1 MSEIFNFAL
10 VGAIVV
16 VVTGGEVVKIVDDV
30 FFPVQRSA
38 QFSYYSIAPTQF
50 EDGRPCRVDNV
61 YAPVMTAKQRA
72 RDCWSGY
79 R

>member
-10 VGAIVV
+10 VGAMIMAVG
-16 VVTGGEVVKIVDDV
+16 GGEIVDIVDDV

-38 QFSYYSIAPTQF
+38 QFSYYSISPTGF
-50 EDGRPCRVDNV
+50 EDGQPCRVDNV